1 MKLREGREF
10 KSERAALFCFICSVL
25 IGMEVKPCKGEKPVT
40 DPVTGRELDCG
51 NGPFRQDCP
60 SGTYCHQTTRF
71 SRCCR
76 KGKLRNFILI
86 ISLVK

>member
-1 MKLREGREF
+1 
-10 KSERAALFCFICSVL
+10 
-25 IGMEVKPCKGEKPVT
+25 MEVKPCKGEKPVT

-76 KGKLRNFILI
+76 KGKFFWFY
-86 ISLVK
+86 